1 MCEFGSDSSCRVIAY
16 KHKYIYMGTYWFVLW
31 TCSVFSEAARS
42 DESRPLQVVDEQGVQ
57 ELVLGQRW
65 YDVVALMA
73 QLADHARNV
82 QILHR

>member
-1 MCEFGSDSSCRVIAY
+1 MACGLRERGV
-16 KHKYIYMGTYWFVLW
+16 
-31 TCSVFSEAARS
+31 AARS
-42 DESRPLQVVDEQGVQ
+42 DESCPLQVVTEQGVQ

-82 QILHR
+82 QILCRRNDATIIIRSDYCELNVRT